1 MLKWLILPII
11 AVVGVPALAG
21 PIVVGSQVQLAV
33 SANVVGW
40 GAPVIDTDS
49 ASQGATL
56 NPLNASVSATHVAGE
71 FFTHVGGSVSAT
83 WDSANVGAVTI
94 TDLGWDTYSADYAA
108 YLQYSEFLIYPPQ
121 SWSYTFIPE
130 TDSTFTV
137 DWSYFVT
144 GVNFFAPSQLEQYS
158 FAFSLARDFSL
169 EGPDT
174 IPSNSTGSLSYALL
188 AGHTYTAFLGPSVYG
203 SVGGFSEPR
212 ELARNMNGDF
222 NWSITAAEVPI
233 PGTIGLL
240 AIGALAAARLRRN
253 DRRNH

>member
-11 AVVGVPALAG
+11 AAVGVPALAG

-33 SANVVGW
+33 SANVDGF

-49 ASQGATL
+49 ASQGAAL

-94 TDLGWDTYSADYAA
+94 TDFGWETYSFGYAV
-108 YLQYSEFLIYPPQ
+108 YLQYSEYLIYPPQ

-130 TDSTFTV
+130 ADSIFKL

-144 GVNFFAPSQLEQYS
+144 GVNFSSPSELEQYS
-158 FAFSLARDFSL
+158 FAFSLARDSSL
-169 EGPDT
+169 EGPYS
-174 IPSNSTGSLSYALL
+174 ISSNSSGSVSYALL
-188 AGHTYTAFLGPSVYG
+188 AGHTYTAFLGPSVAASGGG
-203 SVGGFSEPR
+203 SSEPR
-212 ELARNMNGDF
+212 ELARNMDGNF

-240 AIGALAAARLRRN
+240 AIGALAAAWLRRHDQYN
-253 DRRNH
+253 Y